1 MNSFAPGTQTVSARK
16 LVPLLLAVSSAGYIC
31 RVAPTVVGPGFM
43 ADFHLSQTQLGAV
56 FSAFLAGYTLCQV
69 PSGWLADRLNPRH
82 LFFAIACAWALLT
95 AATAAITPAVGG
107 IALLWAVRFLFGM
120 TAAPTYPASA
130 RTIGVN
136 LAPQIQGT
144 ANGVVL
150 ASIGIGSAITP
161 ILLTSATQRW
171 SWRIALVVAAVIA
184 GVAALLWAAA
194 APRNLRLVPAK
205 TGSGNTDVLRSRR
218 FWFLVG
224 SYTLQGYIGYIF
236 VFWFYLYL
244 VQVRHFEV
252 MRAAAVSALP
262 WMCTLIAIPLGGL
275 ISDRAVKSF
284 GASWGR
290 RLLPLPALVFSG
302 GLLVIGARTGIAWLA
317 VLCLTLCTALV
328 IGVEGPF
335 WATLN
340 ETAGEHGGVG
350 GGIMNFGCNLG
361 GMISPV
367 ATPWLAER
375 IGWSG
380 ALSATAVLGVIAGL
394 LWLGVEVDDKNDF
407 SSAVHS

>member
-1 MNSFAPGTQTVSARK
+1 MGTQGVNARR
-16 LVPLLLAVSSAGYIC
+16 LVPLLLVVASAGYIC
-31 RVAPTVVGPGFM
+31 RVAPTIVGSGLM
-43 ADFHLSQTQLGAV
+43 ADFHLSQTQLGTV
-56 FSAFLAGYTLCQV
+56 FSAFLAGYTLCQI
-69 PSGWLADRLNPRH
+69 PSGWLADRVNPRT
-82 LFFAIACAWALLT
+82 LFLVIVLAWTLLT
-95 AATAAITPAVGG
+95 LTTAAITPVMGG
-107 IALLWAVRFLFGM
+107 IALLWAVRFLFGV

-144 ANGVVL
+144 ANGFVL

-161 ILLTSATQRW
+161 LLLTSATQRW
-171 SWRIALVVAAVIA
+171 GWRTALGMAAAIA
-184 GVAALLWAAA
+184 GAAALLWAMF
-194 APRNLRLVPAK
+194 APRNLRVEPAK
-205 TGSGNTDVLRSRR
+205 KSSGNAEVLWSPR
-218 FWFLVG
+218 FWFLVA

-262 WMCTLIAIPLGGL
+262 WICTLIAIPLGGL

-284 GASWGR
+284 GPTWGR
-290 RLLPLPALVFSG
+290 RLLPLPALVLSG
-302 GLLVIGARTGIAWLA
+302 ALLVIGARTESAWMA
-317 VLCLTLCTALV
+317 VLCLTLCTTLV
-328 IGVEGPF
+328 IGIEGPF

-340 ETAGEHGGVG
+340 QVAGEHGGVG
-350 GGIMNFGCNLG
+350 GGIMNFGSNIG

-367 ATPWLAER
+367 VTPWLAER

-394 LWLGVEVDDKNDF
+394 LWLGVKVENGNGF
-407 SSAVHS
+407 SSEVHS